1 MGRRPL
7 CRTAIGFAP
16 RVGHLQAEPGIAPVS
31 EIRQLLR
38 YGDSHWTRT
47 APSPPLLPGSPE
59 PPHPPP
65 APPSP
70 YMKPMPPV
78 PPLQPPP
85 APCPVRPLTPMN
97 PDGPLETPPKPPTPP
112 NRPPVAPLAVN
123 VVPPQAT
130 GEAVPLAPFV
140 RVVVKPP
147 KPPAPTVTA
156 HTSPAETVTKPWANA
171 PAPPPPPLGTEVVP
185 PLSPAAPPP
194 PPPYSETISCETPL
208 GTMNADWLEPSG
220 TLNSCSETDGTI
232 D

>member
-31 EIRQLLR
+31 EIPQLLR

-130 GEAVPLAPFV
+130 DEAVPLAPFV

-147 KPPAPTVTA
+147 KTPAPTVTA
-156 HTSPAETVTKPWANA
+156 HTSPAETVTKPWQTRRRRR
-171 PAPPPPPLGTEVVP
+171 LRR
-185 PLSPAAPPP
+185 
-194 PPPYSETISCETPL
+194 
-208 GTMNADWLEPSG
+208 SG
-220 TLNSCSETDGTI
+220 PRSYLHCRLQRRLRPRHTAKRSAVRHRSGQ
-232 D
+232 